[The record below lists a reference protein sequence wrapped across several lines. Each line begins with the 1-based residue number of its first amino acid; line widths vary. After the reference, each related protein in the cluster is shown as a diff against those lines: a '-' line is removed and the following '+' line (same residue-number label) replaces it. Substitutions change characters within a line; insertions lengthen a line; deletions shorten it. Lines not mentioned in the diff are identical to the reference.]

1 VTLDRR
7 ERSKRF
13 GCVRDIGE
21 SRIDVVYTKA
31 YQRKL
36 EILKGTEAM
45 TAAAT
50 ERPASRGP
58 RRERGT
64 INLRVSERTRQLI
77 DTAAAVVGK
86 SRTEFMLDSARRH
99 AIDVVLDQRLFVLD
113 AEQYDAFVRV
123 LDNPPPA
130 GAQLKALMKKRPLW
144 EK

>member
-1 VTLDRR
+1 MKRKR
-7 ERSKRF
+7 E
-13 GCVRDIGE
+13 E
-21 SRIDVVYTKA
+21 
-31 YQRKL
+31 
-36 EILKGTEAM
+36 LKGPEVM
-45 TAAAT
+45 TTPVAA
-50 ERPASRGP
+50 ERTASRGR
-58 RRERGT
+58 RRETGT
-64 INLRVSERTRQLI
+64 INLRVPERTRQLI

-86 SRTEFMLDSARRH
+86 SRTEFMLDSARQH